1 MAVPASVVQL
11 TNKRELIAMLKPS
24 PRFPARRKP
33 SRYAFPRGMA
43 YRQVNLTLIN
53 TFAFGDF
60 PNSYAMLEHQVAVF
74 VKLLAHF
81 PVPRALCLAFDQARK
96 LIGFKSAFCD
106 DDICVGNPESS
117 TIRHVL
123 AIPQQVGARQP
134 ESDVLSRMRIS
145 AMRFFHRNRGVFC

>member
-1 MAVPASVVQL
+1 
-11 TNKRELIAMLKPS
+11 
-24 PRFPARRKP
+24 
-33 SRYAFPRGMA
+33 MA

-60 PNSYAMLEHQVAVF
+60 PNSYAMLEHHVPVLM
-74 VKLLAHF
+74 KLLAHF

-117 TIRHVL
+117 SIRHVL
-123 AIPQQVGARQP
+123 AIPRYCVARQVGRARA
-134 ESDVLSRMRIS
+134 SRKCDNLNYILTVTLR
-145 AMRFFHRNRGVFC
+145 

>member
-1 MAVPASVVQL
+1 MSNHGVPEVPVRHHFRSGQ
-11 TNKRELIAMLKPS
+11 T
-24 PRFPARRKP
+24 RFA
-33 SRYAFPRGMA
+33 MA

-60 PNSYAMLEHQVAVF
+60 PNSYAMLEHHVPVLM
-74 VKLLAHF
+74 KLLAHF

-123 AIPQQVGARQP
+123 AIPHSVIARQI
-134 ESDVLSRMRIS
+134 ESTVFPRMMIS
-145 AMRFFHRNRGVFC
+145 AMRLFIQTAWLVFP

>member
-1 MAVPASVVQL
+1 
-11 TNKRELIAMLKPS
+11 
-24 PRFPARRKP
+24 
-33 SRYAFPRGMA
+33 MA

-60 PNSYAMLEHQVAVF
+60 PNSYAMLEHHVPVLM
-74 VKLLAHF
+74 KLLAHF

-117 TIRHVL
+117 AVGHVL
-123 AIPQQVGARQP
+123 SNPTAGWCPSRGFRQFGFFI
-134 ESDVLSRMRIS
+134 ET
-145 AMRFFHRNRGVFC
+145 AM

>member
-1 MAVPASVVQL
+1 
-11 TNKRELIAMLKPS
+11 
-24 PRFPARRKP
+24 
-33 SRYAFPRGMA
+33 MA

-53 TFAFGDF
+53 TFALGDF
-60 PNSYAMLEHQVAVF
+60 PNSNAMLEHHVPVLM
-74 VKLLAHF
+74 KLLAHF

-123 AIPQQVGARQP
+123 AIPQSVIARQI
-134 ESDVLSRMRIS
+134 ESTVFPRMMIS
-145 AMRFFHRNRGVFC
+145 AMRLFTSRLPVFEFLSCHLAAPEFPTS